1 MERLKRTTTKEKIME
16 LTPDEQF
23 ILNRYRYGTKTDRKA
38 IYELTLKIDE
48 QTSSDEKRERFN
60 NKQNIENQ

>member
-1 MERLKRTTTKEKIME
+1 ME

-23 ILNRYRYGTKTDRKA
+23 ILNRYRYGTETDRKA
-38 IYELTLKIDE
+38 IYELALKIDE